1 MAVNRSPV
9 AQYLS
14 WLGVLRLFKGDERP
28 GLLQGDL
35 GLSIKYNQPVSRVIS
50 SRLPATLY
58 LNLITIV
65 FTWVIAIP
73 LGIWA
78 AVRQYKWPD
87 RILSAMSFAGMS
99 MPSFLWRCCCCGFS
113 AADWA
118 GCRRGDCKVWIMI
131 RCRLGRG

>member
-1 MAVNRSPV
+1 MRAYIIRRLFFASILVLLSTIISFAILKASPGKAVALDINPRLSREYLEAQERLFGLDRSPV

-14 WLGVLRLFKGDERP
+14 WLGVLRLFKSEERP

-35 GLSIKYNQPVSRVIS
+35 GLSIKYNQPVSRVIA

-73 LGIWA
+73 LG
-78 AVRQYKWPD
+78 
-87 RILSAMSFAGMS
+87 
-99 MPSFLWRCCCCGFS
+99 
-113 AADWA
+113 
-118 GCRRGDCKVWIMI
+118 
-131 RCRLGRG
+131 